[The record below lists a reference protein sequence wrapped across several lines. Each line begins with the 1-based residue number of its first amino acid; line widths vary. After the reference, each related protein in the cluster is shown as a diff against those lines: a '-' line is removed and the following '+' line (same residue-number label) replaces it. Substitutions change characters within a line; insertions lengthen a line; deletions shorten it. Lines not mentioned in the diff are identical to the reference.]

1 MTPKEPAKK
10 SAPAKKAPAKKAA
23 VKKVAEP
30 KGKATPSRK
39 EAEAKLNV
47 NSISAPATKASRGR
61 DKSAVRAAR
70 MASRAAYMRGEE
82 SALPA
87 RDKGP
92 VRRFVRD
99 YVDSRRTVG
108 EYFLPA
114 IVVVLFLTV
123 IPVRAVQLV
132 AILFMYA
139 AMLYSIVSGFFF
151 SRAIRK
157 EVQQRFPGQS
167 VKGIGMYG
175 WLRSTQMRRMRAPAP
190 QVVRGAKI

>member
-1 MTPKEPAKK
+1 MSPKEPAKK
-10 SAPAKKAPAKKAA
+10 TAAKKTAAANKSAAKKAA
-23 VKKVAEP
+23 AP
-30 KGKATPSRK
+30 KGKATPTRK
-39 EAEAKLNV
+39 AAEAKLNV
-47 NSISAPATKASRGR
+47 NAISAPATKASRNR
-61 DKSAVRAAR
+61 DKSAVREAR

-123 IPVRAVQLV
+123 IPVRAVQLF

-139 AMLYSIVSGFFF
+139 AMLYSIVTGFFF
-151 SRAIRK
+151 TRAIKK
-157 EVQQRFPGQS
+157 EVAVRFPGQS

-190 QVVRGAKI
+190 QVTRGDKI